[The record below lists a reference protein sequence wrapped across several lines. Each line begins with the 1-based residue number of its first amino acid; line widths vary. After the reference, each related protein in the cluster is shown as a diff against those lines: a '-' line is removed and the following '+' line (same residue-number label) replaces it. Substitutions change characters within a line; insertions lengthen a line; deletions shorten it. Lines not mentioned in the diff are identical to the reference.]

1 MGGASPRP
9 AMRRLLRGRQRA
21 RGRGCC
27 IQGIRSLEP
36 LGPKLPI
43 RAMRVPR
50 RPAIDGGGLVPA
62 RESTRSTW
70 NACGGLSG
78 LPSVDDRQT
87 FTRRGSAVV
96 PPTSCKRVRG
106 AARWSP
112 WPTRTKSR
120 RRLTARREDF
130 LGDSPGAISRAARRR
145 AMLALERVTSARAAS
160 GGALTR
166 TLVEVELLAM
176 WVRAQQGGGIRTP
189 RRKRLEIAKEA
200 GGGGGSTWNVY
211 GDVWPKAGDVP
222 GGHATG
228 GRIADQRRTLEATTG
243 ARIPA

>member
-50 RPAIDGGGLVPA
+50 RRPIEGGSPVPA
-62 RESTRSTW
+62 CESTRSTW
-70 NACGGLSG
+70 NACGGLGG
-78 LPSVDDRQT
+78 LPSVDDRRR
-87 FTRRGSAVV
+87 FARRGSALAV
-96 PPTSCKRVRG
+96 PAASCKRVRG

-145 AMLALERVTSARAAS
+145 AMPALERVTSALAAS
-160 GGALTR
+160 GGVFTR

-189 RRKRLEIAKEA
+189 RRRRLEIAREA
-200 GGGGGSTWNVY
+200 GGGRSTWNVY
-211 GDVWPKAGDVP
+211 GDVRPKAGDVR
-222 GGHATG
+222 GGRARG